1 MRQRNTIICAAVALL
16 LALWCGSASAQK
28 TSGLNDPVLTE
39 FKVLDAKPSRAT
51 LERLSEGESLRAFV
65 GRKFPQAIMILETE
79 ADGGH
84 QAVTFRVPRKGIVV
98 DAILIDYGTHIELHQ
113 DELRLAPK
121 GEQKAVEAN
130 AMQTAQATSS
140 AVALAGAYSNNCAG
154 VTRSP
159 GNPYPC
165 CDPNA
170 SAQNCTYFAWE
181 QAYRFWGDSLPAA
194 GNARDWATNLAN
206 QGFPVASTSGPGLYN
221 IGVSSTLSTFGHVAW
236 TMEISNNMVLVWEQS
251 CGSTQQGFSQTWRS
265 IATFNRGF
273 VQTRRSLPVPY
284 INGHSPQN
292 LVSGPNNQQVVFWGG
307 NINPGCRAVVIFP
320 SGGRATL
327 KDAQLQ
333 VGYGTLTAT
342 MVLGASGWW
351 SIQVFNENGKFTGL
365 YSFYVW

>member
-1 MRQRNTIICAAVALL
+1 MRQRNTIIYAAVLL

-28 TSGLNDPVLTE
+28 TSGLNDPALREFQVLE
-39 FKVLDAKPSRAT
+39 AKPSQT
-51 LERLSEGESLRAFV
+51 TIERPSEGESLRAFV
-65 GRKFPQAIMILETE
+65 KRKFPQAIMILETE

-84 QAVTFRVPRKGIVV
+84 QAITFRVPRREIVE
-98 DAILIDYGTHIELHQ
+98 DTILIDYGTHMELHQ
-113 DELRLAPK
+113 DELKLAPK
-121 GEQKAVEAN
+121 DS
-130 AMQTAQATSS
+130 QTTAETKEVKVVQSPSGTVS
-140 AVALAGAYSNNCAG
+140 LTGAYSNNCAG
-154 VTRSP
+154 VIRSP

-165 CDPNA
+165 CDPNG
-170 SAQNCTYFAWE
+170 SSQNCTYFAWE
-181 QAYRFWGDSLPAA
+181 QAYRFWGDSLPSA

-206 QGFPVASTSGPGLYN
+206 QGFPVAQTSGVGLYN

-236 TMEISNNMVLVWEQS
+236 TMEVANNMVLVWEQN
-251 CGSTQQGFSQTWRS
+251 CGSTQQGFTQAWRT

-273 VQTRRSLPVPY
+273 VQTRRALPVPY
-284 INGHSPQN
+284 INGHSPQS

-342 MVLGASGWW
+342 MVLGNSGWW